1 MKELKTLIVDDD
13 SINRKLIENLLIK
26 FCPQIDIVAKCKS
39 AEEARYQL
47 EKNDIQLMFLDVKM
61 PTENGFQLINSL
73 SNRSFEVIFITA
85 YKQYAL
91 EALKINALDYIL
103 KPIDYRELMIAV
115 GKVTKALENRKKIKP
130 KEEIRNIS
138 NQINTDSPVITLP
151 TKDGANIIK
160 INDILYIEASGNYCI
175 IFTKNDKEFIVS
187 KTLKDF
193 DEILEDKNFI
203 RIHKSYLVNK
213 QSVTSYIRSNG
224 IKVKLKNGKLLPV
237 SRRKQAL
244 FFSTYSSN

>member
-47 EKNDIQLMFLDVKM
+47 EKNDIELMFLDVKM

-103 KPIDYRELMIAV
+103 KPIDYSELMIAV
-115 GKVTKALENRKKIKP
+115 GKATKALENRKKIKP

-138 NQINTDSPVITLP
+138 NQINTNSPVITLP

-193 DEILEDKNFI
+193 DEILEYKNFI

>member
-39 AEEARYQL
+39 AEEARQQL
-47 EKNDIQLMFLDVKM
+47 EKNDVELMFLDVKM
-61 PTENGFQLINSL
+61 PSENGFQLMNSL

-115 GKVTKALENRKKIKP
+115 GKATKALEKRKKIIP
-130 KEEIRNIS
+130 KEETPSIS

-160 INDILYIEASGNYCI
+160 TNDILYIEASGNYCI
-175 IFTKNDKEFIVS
+175 IFTKNYKEFIVS

-193 DEILEDKNFI
+193 DVTLEDKNFI

-213 QSVTSYIRSNG
+213 RSITSYMRSNG
-224 IKVKLKNGKLLPV
+224 IKIKLRNGKILPV

>member
-26 FCPQIDIVAKCKS
+26 FCPQIVIVAKCKS
-39 AEEARYQL
+39 AEEARHQL
-47 EKNDIQLMFLDVKM
+47 EKNDIELVFLDIKM
-61 PTENGFQLINSL
+61 PSENGFQLINSL

-85 YKQYAL
+85 YKEYAL

-103 KPIDYRELMIAV
+103 KPIDYRELMAAV
-115 GKVTKALENRKKIKP
+115 DKAAKTVENRKKKAS
-130 KEEIRNIS
+130 KK
-138 NQINTDSPVITLP
+138 QIQSFSDNLLTEKSVITLP
-151 TKDGANIIK
+151 SKDGANIIK
-160 INDILYIEASGNYCI
+160 VNDILYIEASGNYCI

-193 DEILEDKNFI
+193 GETLEHNNFI

-224 IKVKLKNGKLLPV
+224 IKVKLRNGKLLPV

-244 FFSTYSSN
+244 FFSAYSSN

>member
-1 MKELKTLIVDDD
+1 M
-13 SINRKLIENLLIK
+13 
-26 FCPQIDIVAKCKS
+26 
-39 AEEARYQL
+39 
-47 EKNDIQLMFLDVKM
+47 
-61 PTENGFQLINSL
+61 INSL

-85 YKQYAL
+85 YKEYAL

-103 KPIDYRELMIAV
+103 KPIDYRELMAAV
-115 GKVTKALENRKKIKP
+115 DKAAKTVENRKKKAS
-130 KEEIRNIS
+130 KK
-138 NQINTDSPVITLP
+138 QIQSFSDNLLTEKSVITLP
-151 TKDGANIIK
+151 SKDGANIIK
-160 INDILYIEASGNYCI
+160 VNDILYIEASGNYCI

-193 DEILEDKNFI
+193 GETLEHNNFI

-224 IKVKLKNGKLLPV
+224 IKVKLRNGKLLPV

-244 FFSTYSSN
+244 FFSAYSSN

>member
-115 GKVTKALENRKKIKP
+115 GKATRALENRKKIKS

-138 NQINTDSPVITLP
+138 NQTNTESPVITLP

-160 INDILYIEASGNYCI
+160 INDILYIEASGNYCV